1 MSTAL
6 DYLVAARRCEINEL
20 TKLSHTCDLVL
31 VVNELIHCLQQER
44 GISNV
49 FLGSAGQLAAPL
61 CTERIGAS
69 DAAHVTVR
77 TWLEQA
83 ESTVGFSGGARLY
96 TKIALALHAL
106 DELPG
111 IRAAV
116 AAQRCTPEENS
127 EHYKRLIAALLSLI
141 FEAAD
146 VAVDP
151 DISRLL
157 IAFFHLMQ
165 GKEFAGQERA
175 TGAAAFAAGQ
185 IGSEQLHSIEYLIE
199 MQEQSFQR
207 FESFAGHFRKE
218 WQALQA
224 TLPLAELERMR
235 RKLLTS
241 PGRGLDKTLAEAWFA
256 CCTAR
261 MDELHRAEKHLA
273 DVLQQLCR
281 EKIAKLHG
289 ESGQEEISLPGQ
301 ESPAPLSPLTAFS
314 TRLTADMPDLGN
326 AGFGPQLTQSVVD
339 MLRLQSE
346 RLQNLTEELAT
357 ARAGIEERKLIERAK
372 GILMVHRGLNE
383 ESAYRFLRQNAMNQN
398 RRIIDVAHAILS
410 LADMLPGKTD

>member
-1 MSTAL
+1 
-6 DYLVAARRCEINEL
+6 
-20 TKLSHTCDLVL
+20 
-31 VVNELIHCLQQER
+31 
-44 GISNV
+44 
-49 FLGSAGQLAAPL
+49 
-61 CTERIGAS
+61 
-69 DAAHVTVR
+69 
-77 TWLEQA
+77 
-83 ESTVGFSGGARLY
+83 
-96 TKIALALHAL
+96 
-106 DELPG
+106 
-111 IRAAV
+111 
-116 AAQRCTPEENS
+116 
-127 EHYKRLIAALLSLI
+127 
-141 FEAAD
+141 
-146 VAVDP
+146 
-151 DISRLL
+151 
-157 IAFFHLMQ
+157 MQ